1 MEKIRTLSLTF
12 LVMLLCLS
20 FFPAVCFS
28 QVRNGSFETAEQ
40 ASLDNWST
48 SCNGESFPDAP
59 NGGGMWSL
67 KLPIGNFQGC
77 FPGIGSQIIP
87 EFSNGDIWQVR
98 VWARQDEKKSV
109 PTSVYLKVFH
119 TGGDS
124 TILSADT
131 TTSKAWT
138 QLTIVDTLVLDKDDS
153 VAIVLDA
160 GNTSGPEQ
168 LDNCSYFDLVEAE
181 KLGEIITSVNDF
193 TELHPENFRLFQNF
207 PNPFNPTTTISY
219 NLPEDTEV
227 NLKIYNLFGQ
237 EIRTIVNEAQAAGS
251 KSVVWNGKDASGQIV
266 SSGLYIYRLEAEKI
280 VQNKKMLFLK

>member
-1 MEKIRTLSLTF
+1 MGKIRTLSLTF

-28 QVRNGSFETAEQ
+28 QVRNGSFETDAQ
-40 ASLDNWST
+40 PSLENWSN

-59 NGGGMWSL
+59 NGGGIWSL
-67 KLPIGNFQGC
+67 KLPTGNFQGC

-87 EFSNGDIWQVR
+87 EFSNGDVWQVR

-131 TTSKAWT
+131 TTSKEWT
-138 QLTIVDTLVLDKDDS
+138 QLTIVDTLILGKDDS
-153 VAIVLDA
+153 VAIILDA
-160 GNTSGPEQ
+160 GITSGPEQ
-168 LDNCSYFDLVEAE
+168 FVFSYFDLVEAE

-193 TELHPENFRLFQNF
+193 TDLHPENFRLFQNF

-237 EIRTIVNEAQAAGS
+237 EVRTLVNEAQSAGS
-251 KSVVWNGKDASGQIV
+251 KSVVWNGKDASGRIV
-266 SSGLYIYRLEAEKI
+266 SSGLYIYRLAAEKI

>member
-12 LVMLLCLS
+12 LAMLLCIS

-28 QVRNGSFETAEQ
+28 QVRNGSFETNAQ
-40 ASLDNWST
+40 PSLDNWSS
-48 SCNGESFPDAP
+48 SCNGESFQDAP
-59 NGGGMWSL
+59 NGGGIWSL

-98 VWARQDEKKSV
+98 IWARQDEKKSV

-119 TGGDS
+119 TGGNS

-131 TTSKAWT
+131 TSKEWI
-138 QLTIVDTLVLDKDDS
+138 QLTIVDTLILGKDDS

-168 LDNCSYFDLVEAE
+168 LVFSYFDLVEAE
-181 KLGEIITSVNDF
+181 KIGEIITSVNDF
-193 TELHPENFRLFQNF
+193 TDLHPENFRLFQNF

-227 NLKIYNLFGQ
+227 HLKIYNLFGQ
-237 EIRTIVNEAQAAGS
+237 EVRTLVNETQSAGS
-251 KSVVWNGKDASGQIV
+251 KSVVWNGKDTSGRIV
-266 SSGLYIYRLEAEKI
+266 SSGLYIYRLEAKNM

>member
-28 QVRNGSFETAEQ
+28 QVRNGSFETDEK
-40 ASLDNWST
+40 ASLENWST
-48 SCNGESFPDAP
+48 SCNGESFQDAP
-59 NGGGMWSL
+59 NGGGIWSL

-87 EFSNGDIWQVR
+87 EFSNGDIWRVR

-119 TGGDS
+119 TRGDS

-131 TTSKAWT
+131 TTSKEWI

-160 GNTSGPEQ
+160 GNTSGPE
-168 LDNCSYFDLVEAE
+168 LDNYSYFDLVEAE

-193 TELHPENFRLFQNF
+193 TDLHPENFRLFQNF

-237 EIRTIVNEAQAAGS
+237 EVRRLVNEVQPAGS
-251 KSVVWNGKDASGQIV
+251 KSVVWNGKDASGRFV
-266 SSGLYIYRLEAEKI
+266 SSGLYLYRLEAKNN
-280 VQNKKMLFLK
+280 VQYRKMLFLK